1 MATLA
6 SDVSLKKSDARVPR
20 RFQFVTWNVWF
31 DSFEAEA
38 RWDALLTES
47 LASKPAIV
55 CFQEVTAEFHA
66 QCIIH
71 PAILAGGYK
80 CAGLPRLHCGYDVA
94 VWVAGGVDVL
104 GTWTVRLPT
113 KLGRRAL
120 IADVLLQDKSRIRV
134 CTVHLESMK
143 QNASRREAQL
153 ATLLPHL
160 KRGDPFAYFKNLEEV
175 HQRGKTSI
183 RSSLQLAKKKLF
195 DGGENTLSHEANAQV
210 KANIPESESAT
221 PALPLALHGVILA
234 GDFNLCGTWS
244 ENLMISTD
252 NRLCDVWAHL
262 HPDEVGW
269 TEDTKINVM
278 RFNIKRKHKQVRF
291 DRVVLIKTGVDGSG
305 GNHLPPSSQFVSP
318 ASIHLLGTDPLK
330 GESGIFP
337 SDHFGLLAEF
347 IRF

>member
-55 CFQEVTAEFHA
+55 CFQEDTAEFHA
-66 QCIIH
+66 QYIIH

-183 RSSLQLAKKKLF
+183 RVSMVEDFRSQIQTYLF
-195 DGGENTLSHEANAQV
+195 LN
-210 KANIPESESAT
+210 
-221 PALPLALHGVILA
+221 
-234 GDFNLCGTWS
+234 
-244 ENLMISTD
+244 
-252 NRLCDVWAHL
+252 
-262 HPDEVGW
+262 
-269 TEDTKINVM
+269 
-278 RFNIKRKHKQVRF
+278 
-291 DRVVLIKTGVDGSG
+291 
-305 GNHLPPSSQFVSP
+305 
-318 ASIHLLGTDPLK
+318 
-330 GESGIFP
+330 
-337 SDHFGLLAEF
+337 
-347 IRF
+347 